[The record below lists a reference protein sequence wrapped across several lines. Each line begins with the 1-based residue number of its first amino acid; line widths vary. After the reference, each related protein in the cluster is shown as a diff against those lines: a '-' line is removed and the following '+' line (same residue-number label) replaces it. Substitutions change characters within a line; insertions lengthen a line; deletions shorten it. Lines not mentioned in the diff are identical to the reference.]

1 MRISR
6 KCRGILTAVSALMSG
21 AAAVGSLTNLASA
34 QPAPPAVAEAADQAD
49 SRLATILEGH
59 AADVGRLETRVRAA
73 RGTLLTETIDR
84 LQKLQDEH
92 CRAARLDA
100 ALAVRE
106 AIRGLQREAD
116 VVAASAAQPSTAA
129 PPGPDSLTRLAT
141 KIGDT
146 YLFTITGANRGSIW
160 GTDVYTLDSNL
171 AVAAVHAGA
180 LAVGETGAVKVTI
193 VDSPAEHVGSH
204 RHGITTGS
212 WPRYRISF
220 RVERVGAVPAVTL
233 PGVALPAAAVGAGAQ
248 APPGARPTAP
258 ALPNLPAIPL
268 TPAIPRVP
276 ARPLSPLEHA
286 PPPPTAA
293 EPIPAEAEPSPPA
306 TSEPAAPRRP
316 FD

>member
-73 RGTLLTETIDR
+73 RGKLLTETIDR